1 MFLFLCFTAFALS
14 ADGFAAGLALGL
26 RGVKIGAPAKIAVAL
41 LSAVF
46 AALSVSAGTLLRT
59 LIPDGAES
67 LLGAGILLLMG
78 TVSAVRSLLP
88 EKESNPQPTPR
99 TFQALGM
106 TIQVIRN
113 PAQGDLDH
121 SGTIDLM
128 EAAVL
133 GLSLSVDML
142 GAGIGLAL
150 GSTGLAWKLPVA
162 VGVMQA
168 ACLSIGAYVGR
179 ILHRRTISRRA
190 AGCLSGVL
198 LMALGAVR
206 IFF

>member
-1 MFLFLCFTAFALS
+1 MFLLLCFTAFALS

-26 RGVKIGAPAKIAVAL
+26 RGVKISTPAKTAVAL
-41 LSAVF
+41 LSAAF
-46 AALSVSAGTLLRT
+46 AALSVSAGSLLRA
-59 LIPDGAES
+59 LVPDGAES
-67 LLGAGILLLMG
+67 LLGACILLLLG
-78 TVSAVRSLLP
+78 TLSVIRSFLP
-88 EKESNPQPTPR
+88 EKPPKPSNPHI
-99 TFQALGM
+99 FHALGM

-113 PAQGDLDH
+113 PEQGDLDH

-133 GLSLSVDML
+133 GISLSVDML

-150 GSTGLAWKLPVA
+150 GSAGLAWKLPVA
-162 VGVMQA
+162 VGLMQA
-168 ACLSIGAYVGR
+168 ACLSLGAYVGR
-179 ILHRRTISRRA
+179 ALHRHTVSKRA
-190 AGCLSGVL
+190 AGCLSGML